1 MAKIRVR
8 IPTELMDIAPAY
20 LESRKRDLA
29 ALKDALTRKD
39 FDFIARLSHKTKGT
53 AGGYG
58 FAELTVIAKSLE
70 MAARSQNTDDAEAAF
85 SAMTRYLRD
94 VEIMD

>member
-1 MAKIRVR
+1 MPKCPIQ
-8 IPTELMDIAPAY
+8 IPEELREIAPSY

-39 FDFIARLSHKTKGT
+39 FHFIVGLAHKTKGT

-58 FAELTVIAKSLE
+58 FDELSRIAKSLE
-70 MAARSQNTDDAEAAF
+70 TAANTQNPDDTRAALETMERHLTDI
-85 SAMTRYLRD
+85 
-94 VEIMD
+94 EIVY